1 MDPKA
6 DLILKVKQRETI
18 QQYKT
23 ANKLTEPRNLLR
35 DTIKRTTYDLMKTGL
50 LTQKGQIVDVGT
62 AGRTTHR
69 CRKSRQSEVACKT
82 QSSSQRT
89 ANFQNK
95 TGNDPKYNY

>member
-23 ANKLTEPRNLLR
+23 ANKLTEPRNLLG
-35 DTIKRTTYDLMKTGL
+35 DVKKRTTYDLMKTGL
-50 LTQKGQIVDVGT
+50 LTQKGQIVGVGA

-69 CRKSRQSEVACKT
+69 CR
-82 QSSSQRT
+82 
-89 ANFQNK
+89 
-95 TGNDPKYNY
+95 

>member
-62 AGRTTHR
+62 A
-69 CRKSRQSEVACKT
+69 
-82 QSSSQRT
+82 
-89 ANFQNK
+89 
-95 TGNDPKYNY
+95 